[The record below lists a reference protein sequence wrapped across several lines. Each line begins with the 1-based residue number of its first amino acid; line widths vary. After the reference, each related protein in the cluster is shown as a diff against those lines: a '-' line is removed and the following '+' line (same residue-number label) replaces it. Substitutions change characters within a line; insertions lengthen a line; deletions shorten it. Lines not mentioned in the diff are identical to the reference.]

1 MEKDRLRQRAIT
13 RLQKIAASE
22 ERQIQAERILNK
34 LYQSKAWKEAESI
47 GVTMAT
53 KFEFPTSSLIQRAF
67 ETGKKIAVPKS
78 LPKGEMVFH
87 WVDPDTVFYTT
98 RFGVEEP
105 STEDIAN
112 PDELDLLIVPGLVFN
127 RAGYRIGFG
136 GGYYDRYLAKYKG
149 KTCSLVFAE
158 QLMEDW
164 ETEAFDLPIQQL
176 FLSKDS

>member
-1 MEKDRLRQRAIT
+1 MEKEKLRQLAIT

-22 ERQIQAERILNK
+22 ERQVQVELILSK
-34 LYQSKAWKEAESI
+34 LFQSSIWKEAKSI

-53 KFEFPTSSLIQRAF
+53 PFEFPTSSVIEAAHGSEKR
-67 ETGKKIAVPKS
+67 IAVPKS

-87 WVDPDTVFYTT
+87 WIDPDTVFYTT
-98 RFGVEEP
+98 RFGVDEP
-105 STEDIAN
+105 DVEALAK
-112 PDELDLLIVPGLVFN
+112 PDELDLLIVPALVFN

-136 GGYYDRYLAKYKG
+136 GGYYDRYLADYRG

-164 ETEAFDLPIQQL
+164 QIEEFDQPIQQL
-176 FLSKDS
+176 FLA